1 MPLCHCSFGATP
13 GPEAAESQGSWGAF
27 LLIPGPGLR
36 LPLRTL
42 TVFSEKCLSGIE
54 NSWPSTITGR
64 KGGKAT
70 LGWMFFSKVHRLQSG
85 QCVWAGEW
93 APERVSPVLATV
105 VAYPTH
111 SCLQTSRQRS
121 CSGLPKSLLHW
132 LLLCLLLRC
141 RACLLSCC
149 SECECSSRGPAPAV
163 LLWIKALLN
172 SQLPGLQSKL
182 QPCTIY
188 LGKSRT
194 RLMICKVDLLFG
206 CLLWQLLK
214 VLC

>member
-1 MPLCHCSFGATP
+1 MALHSN
-13 GPEAAESQGSWGAF
+13 
-27 LLIPGPGLR
+27 R
-36 LPLRTL
+36 
-42 TVFSEKCLSGIE
+42 KK
-54 NSWPSTITGR
+54 GR
-64 KGGKAT
+64 KSN
-70 LGWMFFSKVHRLQSG
+70 LGLDVLFRSPQTPIWPVSG
-85 QCVWAGEW
+85 LESGHLRGHTARPGN
-93 APERVSPVLATV
+93 
-105 VAYPTH
+105 
-111 SCLQTSRQRS
+111 
-121 CSGLPKSLLHW
+121 CSGLPDSQLSSDLVPEGLLRTPREPAPW
-132 LLLCLLLRC
+132 LPLRILLRC
-141 RACLLSCC
+141 RACLLSRR

-172 SQLPGLQSKL
+172 SRLPGLQSKL